1 MKHFPNFGNA
11 INLIFSS
18 ILQFFCYVTF
28 NCHLGNPS
36 KKSVKNFQMCDS
48 ADLLAG
54 EVEEAVHDGV
64 GDGGGH
70 GKQMEHR
77 EHHKQLLVTVGTGLL
92 CMNNKL

>member
-70 GKQMEHR
+70 GQQVEHR